1 LKIAYFDCFSGV
13 SGNMILGA
21 LVDLGLD
28 LEQLRAE
35 LSKLALSGFGI
46 ESGKVTKRGI
56 RATYVNVVTD
66 HPDQARTLEDI
77 FGLIEMSRL
86 NDAIKDTG
94 KRIFARMA
102 EAEARVH
109 DRSVEAVHLHEVGAT
124 DTLVDVFGSLIGLRA
139 LGIEE
144 VRCSPLNLGSGL
156 VQCSHGWLP
165 VPAPIT
171 SELLRGVPA
180 YTGKTEGELTTP
192 TGAAIVTGVAAGFG
206 NMPLMKVAGVG
217 YGAGKMDPEIPNFL
231 RVFTGE
237 RIHTADDFAKEAVM
251 VLETNIDDMNPQFYD
266 HIMESLL
273 QAGAL
278 DVFLTPVQMKK
289 NRPGVLLTVI
299 SRSEEARDLIGVLTR
314 ESTTLGVRITETRRV
329 TLPRSAGVVNTRFG
343 EIRIKVALRGDGA
356 STVTPEYDDC
366 KKAARAHKVPLSM
379 VYSEVQ
385 RAWGDSGAA
394 GKER

>member
-46 ESGKVTKRGI
+46 EAGKVTKRGI

-86 NDAIKDTG
+86 DDAVKETG

-156 VQCSHGWLP
+156 VRCSHGWLP

-206 NMPLMKVAGVG
+206 YMPLMKVAGVG

-237 RIHTADDFAKEAVM
+237 RIHTAEDFATEAVM
-251 VLETNIDDMNPQFYD
+251 VLETSIDDMNPQFYD

-299 SRSEEARDLIGVLTR
+299 SRSEDAKDLVGVLTR

-343 EIRIKVALRGDGA
+343 EIRIKVALRGD
-356 STVTPEYDDC
+356 SSCTVTPEYDDC
-366 KKAARAHKVPLSM
+366 KKAARAHNVPLSM

-394 GKER
+394 GRER